1 MLTEEQ
7 TDRVWNGALAAK
19 VRSLYFADLAS
30 SYTRRKQIITG
41 ITFFL
46 SSGAAAA
53 LVAKMPPWVPLVLS
67 VISAVFMAYS
77 MAVNLDRAATTMAK
91 LRYAWSQIEADFRRL
106 WNHWYE
112 DNAEEVLENI
122 LIHSREASELGITEA
137 PYQPG
142 LVEKWRTF
150 VHEQYGLIPTRQ
162 AG

>member
-1 MLTEEQ
+1 MLTQEQ
-7 TDRVWNGALAAK
+7 TDRVWNGALAAE

-46 SSGAAAA
+46 ASGAAAA
-53 LVAKMPPWVPLVLS
+53 LVGKMPPSVPLALS
-67 VISAVFMAYS
+67 VVSAILMAYS

-91 LRYAWSQIEADFRRL
+91 LRFSWAQIEADYRHL

-112 DNAEEVLENI
+112 DNSEEVLEGI
-122 LIHSREASELGITEA
+122 LLRGREASELGITEA
-137 PYQPG
+137 PYKPG
-142 LVEKWRTF
+142 LIEKWQTF